1 MEKKKTPKADLES
14 KRPIFLS
21 IGMVLALSFVLLA
34 FSWKTPVRETIK
46 FDDVNWDVPDDI
58 TIPLTPAEKKEIAPP
73 PLIVPEFVLVDNNMD
88 IPDPDLDPFDS
99 EITAEGIDVKN
110 MVSNRKEEITE
121 DETIYQFTDEM
132 PEFPGGMNALLHFI
146 SQAVHYPV
154 VAAENG
160 IQGKVFVNFVINK
173 DGRVSDAKILRG
185 VDPALNKEALR
196 VVNSLPRWS
205 PGRQSG
211 KAVRVAFNVPI
222 NFVLQ

>member
-34 FSWKTPVRETIK
+34 FSWKTPVKETLK

-58 TIPLTPAEKKEIAPP
+58 TIPLTPVEKKEVAPP
-73 PLIVPEFVLVDNNMD
+73 PLMVPEFVLVDNNMD
-88 IPDPDLDPFDS
+88 IPDPDLDQFIT
-99 EITAEGIDVKN
+99 EITGEGINVERMIN
-110 MVSNRKEEITE
+110 ERKEEKTD
-121 DETIYQFTDEM
+121 DETVYLFPQEM

-160 IQGKVFVNFVINK
+160 IQGKVFVNFVINT
-173 DGRVSDAKILRG
+173 DGHVSDAKILRG
-185 VDPALNKEALR
+185 VDPALNEEALR

-211 KAVRVAFNVPI
+211 KAVRVAFSVPI